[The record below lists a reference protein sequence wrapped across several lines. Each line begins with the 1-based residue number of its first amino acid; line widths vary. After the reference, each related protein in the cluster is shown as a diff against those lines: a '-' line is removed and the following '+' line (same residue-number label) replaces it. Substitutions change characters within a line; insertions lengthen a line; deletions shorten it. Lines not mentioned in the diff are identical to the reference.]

1 MIPNRGST
9 LLACVVIALAM
20 TGGPRG
26 VPAADAADGSVLVD
40 RVVATIYAPEMGGA
54 AHPHFVLERLLAF
67 EARVVALFD
76 RGDVGEGAPE
86 ERDVREAFD
95 HLVAGEIL
103 SVLATKVQGDAWGEE
118 GTDAEQLEETVQ
130 AVAQATVERV
140 GGRAKLEEA
149 AAMEHVDSSEVD
161 ALLRR
166 EGLAAFYVDRSVT
179 PIVRP
184 VDEQLREAFRTSA
197 HPFRGRPFD
206 EVRDVLAR
214 WLLVGRLRAA
224 ETAFMQAA
232 RSRIRVVV
240 SR

>member
-1 MIPNRGST
+1 VISKRAMT
-9 LLACVVIALAM
+9 LLGSVVVALAIAS
-20 TGGPRG
+20 GPRR
-26 VPAADAADGSVLVD
+26 VEAAHAADDLLLAD

-67 EARVVALFD
+67 EARVVALLD
-76 RGDVGEGAPE
+76 RGDVSEGPPD

-118 GTDAEQLEETVQ
+118 GTNAEQIEETVR
-130 AVAQATVERV
+130 AVTEALVERS
-140 GGRAKLEEA
+140 GGRARLDEV
-149 AAMEHVDSSEVD
+149 AAMEHVDSNEVA

-166 EGLAAFYVDRSVT
+166 EGLAAFYVDRSLT
-179 PIVRP
+179 PILRP
-184 VDEQLREAFRTSA
+184 VNEQLREAFRTSA

-206 EVRDVLAR
+206 EVRDALAR

-224 ETAFMQAA
+224 ETAFLQAA
-232 RSRIRVVV
+232 KSRIRIVV